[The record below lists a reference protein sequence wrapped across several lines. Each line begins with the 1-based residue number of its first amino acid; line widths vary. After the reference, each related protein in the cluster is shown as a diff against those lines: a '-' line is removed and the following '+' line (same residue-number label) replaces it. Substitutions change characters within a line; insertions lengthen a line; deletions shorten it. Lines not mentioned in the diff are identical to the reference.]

1 MVSRVASSYPS
12 VIPTGFDKPV
22 EETLPAVVERIAQ
35 ELKPEK
41 IVLFGSY
48 ARGEQTPDSDVDLL
62 VIMETDESHV
72 DRALAVSRLIDP
84 RPFPTDIV
92 VRTPDEVQRAF
103 DRKEFFIPHILVEGR
118 VLYNGGGTW
127 EVNDEEPQSGAL
139 PPDIA
144 EWLKIAEEDLKV
156 ARSLLRYR
164 TPPTRIACFHA
175 QQCIEK
181 YLKAV
186 LIAYGGYV
194 IKTHNLQDLFQ
205 ACVAEGASLTLDT
218 VELKTLSDYAVQA
231 RYPGNEPTVEKAQE
245 AVRIAGKVR
254 RVLRKALN
262 L

>member
-1 MVSRVASSYPS
+1 MDVQATHPPV
-12 VIPTGFDKPV
+12 VPTGFDKPV
-22 EETLPAVVERIAQ
+22 EETLPAVVERIAR

-62 VIMETDESHV
+62 VIMEMDGSHV
-72 DRALAVSRLIDP
+72 ERSLAVSQLIDP

-103 DRKEFFIPHILVEGR
+103 DRKEFFVPHILSEGR
-118 VLYNGGGTW
+118 VLYDGGGTW
-127 EVNDEEPQSGAL
+127 AVNDEEPQSGSL

-144 EWLKIAEEDLKV
+144 EWLKIAEEDFK
-156 ARSLLRYR
+156 AAQSLLRHK
-164 TPPTRIACFHA
+164 TPLARIASFHA

-186 LIAYGGYV
+186 LITYGGYV
-194 IKTHNLQDLFQ
+194 IKTHNLQELFD
-205 ACVAEGASLTLDT
+205 ACVAEGVSLALDA

-231 RYPGNEPTVEKAQE
+231 RYPSKNLTVDEARE
-245 AVRIAGKVR
+245 AVRIAGKMR
-254 RVLRKALN
+254 RVLRKALG